1 MVLCLSEGCLKKHGH
16 SGAHNPHPSQA
27 WSFLTSKDKD
37 KISKA
42 GFATPRGGAK
52 GVYQNHVLRSNK
64 VIVPFER
71 LGQVPLQKYEDGFVI
86 RLFPDQYFDVNGQP
100 KPYFAATEAPQPGQ
114 NAFVLYRTHHQLQTY
129 PPPPNWRVRS
139 LSLKGVP
146 VNERAAGAID
156 DGEYV
161 LRIAAHGNNAA
172 RTEGPP
178 QGIFAPE
185 YANQNANFLAKCI
198 LAWLT
203 AHTVDSP
210 YVAAQTEQLE
220 EILAYYGLFDPREWE
235 ALGLLRSGFSS
246 CPLCLKLIKYN
257 ELHDQIAFSDEASL
271 LNAAEQVANATRSTV
286 VNLFHMVPLTYLDIE
301 HIPQNVAWGHAIC
314 NTKLGQRRCYPIP
327 QLIAEGQKVGTI
339 DTEGSVST
347 FGWASENLEMIR
359 SPAGAVWIR
368 IVEDHLST
376 EEQSLLL
383 EYLKVFEGSE

>member
-1 MVLCLSEGCLKKHGH
+1 MALCLSAGCVKTQGH
-16 SGAHNPHPSQA
+16 AGGHNPHPSQS
-27 WSFLTSKDKD
+27 WGFLISKDKD
-37 KISKA
+37 KIAKA

-52 GVYQNHVLRSNK
+52 GAYQNHVLRSNK

-71 LGQVPLQKYEDGFVI
+71 LNQAPLNKYEDGFVI
-86 RLFPDQYFDVNGQP
+86 RLFPDQYFATPGQP
-100 KPYFAATEAPQPGQ
+100 KPYFANAGAPRPGKD
-114 NAFVLYRTHHQLQTY
+114 AFVLYRTHDQLLAY
-129 PPPPNWRVRS
+129 PPPQNWRVRTLILNGEAIS
-139 LSLKGVP
+139 
-146 VNERAAGAID
+146 ERTAGAID
-156 DGEYV
+156 EGEYV

-185 YANQNANFLAKCI
+185 YANENANFLSKCI

-210 YVAAQTEQLE
+210 YVAAQTKHLE
-220 EILAYYGLFDPREWE
+220 AILSYYGLFDPKEWE

-246 CPLCLKLIKYN
+246 CPLCMKLIKYN

-286 VNLFHMVPLTYLDIE
+286 VNLFHMVPLTYSDIE

-327 QLIAEGQKVGTI
+327 QLIAAGLKVGTV
-339 DTEGSVST
+339 DADGAVST
-347 FGWASENLEMIR
+347 FGWASKNLEMIR

-368 IVEDHLST
+368 IVEDHLSA
-376 EEQSLLL
+376 EEQSILL
-383 EYLKVFEGSE
+383 EYLMMFEGG